1 MPSIPTRRPIKILL
15 TGFGPFRNHEKNAS
29 FEIVKRASES
39 GGFDSEDGNS
49 AVELV
54 VHPKPVRVSYRTV
67 DELLSRLYHTHPDLD
82 LVIHTG
88 IAQLP
93 RAEFLLEKIAHREH
107 YKSPDVDGLLPD
119 PSLSDSE
126 TRPASLSSSVM
137 LDQLV
142 ERVQDQISQPIN
154 LKVSENAG
162 RFLCEYIYYSSLLR
176 FENLT
181 NSNPEP
187 PSTSVFKK
195 EEADR
200 ARPRPVLFLHVP
212 PFLDQADITLGSHV
226 LLDIIHQVQAL
237 HFSSSSD
244 NLYKKFLGSSYD

>member
-1 MPSIPTRRPIKILL
+1 MPSIPTQRPIKILL
-15 TGFGPFRNHEKNAS
+15 TGFGSFRNHEKNAS
-29 FEIVKRASES
+29 FDIVKQASES

-54 VHPKPVRVSYRTV
+54 VHPEPVRVSYRTV
-67 DELLSRLYHTHPDLD
+67 NELLSRLYQTHPDLN

-88 IAQLP
+88 ISQLP
-93 RAEFLLEKIAHREH
+93 RAKFLLKKIAYWEH
-107 YKSPDVDGLLPD
+107 YKSPDVDGLFPD

-162 RFLCEYIYYSSLLR
+162 LFLCEYIYYSSLLR
-176 FENLT
+176 FKNLT

-187 PSTSVFKK
+187 PST
-195 EEADR
+195 R
-200 ARPRPVLFLHVP
+200 T
-212 PFLDQADITLGSHV
+212 DQSLSFGH
-226 LLDIIHQVQAL
+226 
-237 HFSSSSD
+237 
-244 NLYKKFLGSSYD
+244 

>member
-1 MPSIPTRRPIKILL
+1 MPSIPTRRSIKILL
-15 TGFGPFRNHEKNAS
+15 TGFGVSIVLEQNAS

-39 GGFDSEDGNS
+39 GGLEDLSS

-54 VHPKPVRVSYRTV
+54 VHPEPVRVSYRTV
-67 DELLSRLYHTHPDLD
+67 DELLSRLYQIHPDLD

-88 IAQLP
+88 IAHLP

-107 YKSPDVDGLLPD
+107 YKSPDVDGLVPD

-142 ERVQDQISQPIN
+142 ERVQDQISQPIS

-176 FENLT
+176 FEKMT
-181 NSNPEP
+181 NFNPEP
-187 PSTSVFKK
+187 PSTSLFKI
-195 EEADR
+195 EADR

-226 LLDIIHQVQAL
+226 LLDIIHQVHAL